1 MYTIREDEQ
10 DPEERSKWKDV
21 NQLIW
26 VDTVGLDD
34 ADLEGKKVY
43 SNPLSTKLSYYKILR
58 NKNSL
63 FF

>member
-34 ADLEGKKVY
+34 ADLEGKKLY
-43 SNPLSTKLSYYKILR
+43 LNPLFTNCLTCNIQNFKRL
-58 NKNSL
+58 
-63 FF
+63 